1 MKQQQKIAELLK
13 RIETSK
19 QQDIELGT
27 YEIYLFSQNELEKG
41 QIGYRYDKHKNSLIS
56 KEHGKW
62 KDEWIV
68 IGYETDMGDLV
79 FVNIDD
85 DAYPVYT
92 AERGTEVWQPV
103 HIGNIDE
110 IIKQL

>member
-41 QIGYRYDKHKNSLIS
+41 QIGYRYDKHKS

-68 IGYETDMGDLV
+68 IGYETDMGDPV